1 MRNLI
6 RQAEVKDAAEDETEK
21 LSLGTDQE
29 PEEDD
34 TSTDVDS
41 LRLLQSVEGLQVT
54 DIDTKTLQK
63 ALRTPLPAP
72 TYDERLVL
80 SEGFEWK
87 QVEDRYKDDSA
98 RFSGGEAKKIGQ

>member
-1 MRNLI
+1 MRTLI
-6 RQAEVKDAAEDETEK
+6 RQGEIKDAAEDETER
-21 LSLGTDQE
+21 LNLGKDQE
-29 PEEDD
+29 SEEED

-41 LRLLQSVEGLQVT
+41 LRLLQSVEGQKITAT
-54 DIDTKTLQK
+54 DTSTLQK